1 MKDILTYIFREG
13 ENSVFIIIS
22 FSLKVLQF
30 QLHSSTNCPLLS
42 PSQSLSLLEQLDS
55 TQTQLATML
64 TSRHIH
70 PLRNE
75 TSQWAGKLS
84 SIAEVLQ
91 LWVSVQELWL
101 SLQPVFNNTLIAKV
115 HNILNIYTITLS
127 KCLLNVFFLMT
138 LYLYCL

>member
-1 MKDILTYIFREG
+1 MKDILTYIFWEG
-13 ENSVFIIIS
+13 QNGVFIIIS

-84 SIAEVLQ
+84 AIAEVLQ
-91 LWVSVQELWL
+91 SWLSVQELWL
-101 SLQPVFNNTLIAKV
+101 SLQPVLSNPLTGKV
-115 HNILNIYTITLS
+115 HDIWNIYTIILS
-127 KCLLNVFFLMT
+127 VCLLKVFIVMN
-138 LYLYCL
+138 LYLDYL